1 MPNVHTPE
9 RLPTESQE
17 QYRNRRQVSRAI
29 ADEATQLRLGDQ
41 HRLPSQR
48 EQMRKAA
55 RDNRRA
61 GKKGSKA

>member
-17 QYRNRRQVSRAI
+17 QYRNRRRVSRAI
-29 ADEATQLRLGDQ
+29 ADKAVQSRLGDQ

-61 GKKGSKA
+61 GKKRGKA